1 MVKQLKGISYLVL
14 RLLEIQESETP
25 NPLHSKT
32 LQFRITGLLSFFNFE
47 EFLNQ
52 LEVVLDFLILANS
65 DVLEQV
71 LAVVFAELVIV
82 KADVT
87 DGIVVGV
94 EIKTVLHD
102 KFH

>member
-1 MVKQLKGISYLVL
+1 M
-14 RLLEIQESETP
+14 
-25 NPLHSKT
+25 
-32 LQFRITGLLSFFNFE
+32 
-47 EFLNQ
+47 
-52 LEVVLDFLILANS
+52 DFLILANS

-82 KADVT
+82 KAYVT